1 MKHSSPKATKTL
13 AKALRWG
20 GTLVSTA
27 LFFWLI
33 SHQKWEIVL
42 EKATGIALW
51 AILLAPVLYLLAYGF
66 NTLRWCVLLW
76 TQEVKITFWQAFR
89 LNWAA
94 SFTSNFL
101 PSTIGGDGLRML
113 AVHTYSGRKSI
124 SIGSVALD
132 RLINMAAMA
141 CLLPAPL
148 IIFGASLGK
157 LFSGGIAA
165 VPVSLRKLFERYFPK
180 LVAAFKTWA
189 SRPWAFVYAFLV
201 AWPSNL
207 FPMSATY
214 ILARQ
219 LGLNV
224 TFWQV
229 ISVQTVTYFLSV
241 LPISVNGY
249 GLREVAYTTL
259 YVALGATLEQ
269 ASTLAL
275 VTRLLMVLTTVP
287 GAIWLPR
294 ALTGSIKLEGDE
306 SIGDF

>member
-1 MKHSSPKATKTL
+1 MKTL
-13 AKALRWG
+13 TTTLHWG

-27 LFFWLI
+27 LFVWLI
-33 SHQKWEIVL
+33 SRQEWEIVL
-42 EKATGIALW
+42 EKATGIAFW
-51 AILLAPVLYLLAYGF
+51 AILLASVLYLLAFGF
-66 NTLRWCVLLW
+66 NALRWCVLLW
-76 TQEVKITFWQAFR
+76 TQQVKITFWQALR
-89 LNWAA
+89 LSWAA
-94 SFTSNFL
+94 NFTSNFL

-113 AVHTYSGRKSI
+113 AVHTYSGRKII
-124 SIGSVALD
+124 SIGSVVLD
-132 RLINMAAMA
+132 RIINMAAMA

-148 IIFGASLGK
+148 IVFAASLGK
-157 LFSGGIAA
+157 LFSGGTA
-165 VPVSLRKLFERYFPK
+165 VVLAGLQKLFERYFPK
-180 LVAAFKTWA
+180 VVAVFHTWA
-189 SRPWAFVYAFLV
+189 SRPWAFGVAFLV

-214 ILARQ
+214 VLAHQ
-219 LGLNV
+219 LDLNV

-275 VTRLLMVLTTVP
+275 VTRFLMVLTTIP
-287 GAIWLPR
+287 GAIWLSS
-294 ALTGSIKLEGDE
+294 ALRVVTELDGDE
-306 SIGDF
+306 PTGEF